1 LRDGNRLVTWI
12 VSNSRKESLRKGLM
26 NFPLYGQ
33 RERERERE
41 RGSLV

>member
-1 LRDGNRLVTWI
+1 VTWI

-26 NFPLYGQ
+26 DFPLYGQ

-41 RGSLV
+41 REVL